1 MNADIL
7 AEEIVEAEN
16 IDVVNLD
23 LKKHDFTSKNADYI
37 VNGDIKVIRKSIEDY
52 FENINNIIKKWIT
65 YKWNKTSSFVINWFW
80 NTSKFNWL

>member
-1 MNADIL
+1 MSKKQYKIKYFMNADIL

-23 LKKHDFTSKNADYI
+23 LKKHDFPSKNADYI

-52 FENINNIIKKWIT
+52 GENINNSSKKRISG
-65 YKWNKTSSFVINWFW
+65 K
-80 NTSKFNWL
+80 

>member
-1 MNADIL
+1 MSKKQYKIKYFMNADIL

-23 LKKHDFTSKNADYI
+23 LKKHDFPSKNADYI

-52 FENINNIIKKWIT
+52 GKNTNDSTQERT
-65 YKWNKTSSFVINWFW
+65 VNK
-80 NTSKFNWL
+80 

>member
-16 IDVVNLD
+16 IDVENLN
-23 LKKHDFTSKNADYI
+23 LKKHDFPSKNADYI

-52 FENINNIIKKWIT
+52 GKNTNDISKK
-65 YKWNKTSSFVINWFW
+65 
-80 NTSKFNWL
+80 

>member
-23 LKKHDFTSKNADYI
+23 LKKHDFPSKNADYI

-52 FENINNIIKKWIT
+52 GKNTTDISKKWIINKWDST
-65 YKWNKTSSFVINWFW
+65 YSSFNDRF
-80 NTSKFNWL
+80 